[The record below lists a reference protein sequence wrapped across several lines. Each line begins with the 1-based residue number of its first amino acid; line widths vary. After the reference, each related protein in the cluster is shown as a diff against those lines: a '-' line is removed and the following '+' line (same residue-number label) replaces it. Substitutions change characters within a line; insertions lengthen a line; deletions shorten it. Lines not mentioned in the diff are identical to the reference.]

1 MQKRGG
7 ANVPHRHNADVAP
20 VTGPRAHHVRL
31 TEAAN
36 MGVVKV
42 VPPVV

>member
-7 ANVPHRHNADVAP
+7 RDMPHRHNADVAP
-20 VTGPRAHHVRL
+20 VTGPRPYHVRL
-31 TEAAN
+31 AKAAN
-36 MGVVKV
+36 MSVVKV